1 MYVYLGSEKLF
12 TSLFTPTVRL
22 KVLKAEVCTLSPEA
36 LLRTIQA
43 SIKVALMV
51 PPSLS
56 PRKKECMVAQN

>member
-22 KVLKAEVCTLSPEA
+22 KVLKAEVCSLSPDA
-36 LLRTIQA
+36 LLGTIQA

-51 PPSLS
+51 PALMVPSFS
-56 PRKKECMVAQN
+56 